1 MLNGTLSGSNQSSL
15 VATFNSIDK
24 PTFQTGLYSNSLTSP
39 GSAVNIVPST
49 TNNGLSSVQVALTS
63 TATGSPVPEPSTV
76 LIFGASI
83 VGLGLWGRRRLPK

>member
-1 MLNGTLSGSNQSSL
+1 M
-15 VATFNSIDK
+15 
-24 PTFQTGLYSNSLTSP
+24 
-39 GSAVNIVPST
+39 NIVPST
-49 TNNGLSSVQVALTS
+49 TNNGLSTVQVALAS